1 MGNPVVK
8 ERNLG
13 REKARGLYH
22 DHGLIEIDPRLPA
35 KEYLEVLIHEYLHH
49 EFKHW
54 DEAFV
59 EEYGIKISQFL
70 WDMGYR
76 KVNLE

>member
-1 MGNPVVK
+1 MENLVVK
-8 ERNLG
+8 ERMLG

-22 DHGLIEIDPRLPA
+22 EHGLIEIDPRLPA

-54 DEAFV
+54 EEDFV
-59 EEYGIKISQFL
+59 KEYGIKISEFL
-70 WDMGYR
+70 WEMGYR

>member
-1 MGNPVVK
+1 MENLIVK

-35 KEYLEVLIHEYLHH
+35 KEYLEVLVHEYLHH

-54 DEAFV
+54 DETFV
-59 EEYGIKISQFL
+59 EEYGKKISDFL
-70 WDMGYR
+70 WQMGYR